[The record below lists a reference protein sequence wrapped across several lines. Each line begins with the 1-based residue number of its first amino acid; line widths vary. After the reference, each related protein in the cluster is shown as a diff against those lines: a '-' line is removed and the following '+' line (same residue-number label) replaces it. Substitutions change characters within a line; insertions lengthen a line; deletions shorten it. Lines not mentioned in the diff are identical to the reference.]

1 MDVLKSVQ
9 QLGVKIETRY
19 NVTQNLP
26 DSRLVLVQLA
36 ITLTARAHCTALDQ
50 VRQCAVL
57 VVLHLDEQ
65 DVPRLRTLRRA
76 AA

>member
-9 QLGVKIETRY
+9 QLGVKIEMCY

-26 DSRLVLVQLA
+26 DSRLVRVQLA
-36 ITLTARAHCTALDQ
+36 ITLTAHAHRATLDE
-50 VRQCAVL
+50 VRQRAVL

-65 DVPRLRTLRRA
+65 DVP
-76 AA
+76 